1 MVNASEVN
9 TKLMLI
15 QDERLKR
22 IEDFIKALAA
32 NVTNVQVSIATLA

>member
-15 QDERLKR
+15 QDERLKT
-22 IEDFIKALAA
+22 IEDSIKALAV
-32 NVTNVQVSIATLA
+32 NVTNVQESIATLA